1 MDQEQT
7 VLLQTE
13 DGAVAAKKKPCL
25 SRRALFFLML
35 FFTVVMLYCLNLVD
49 NTTAWKDQLWSHYFN
64 STAAGPKPSN
74 ESRDSPLNRLFLS
87 LIHQRTT
94 TKMAATEVQTS
105 PPPIPLPSP
114 PEYKSPGPY
123 LVEYPYKYKFIINE
137 VTRCQ
142 ELKPFLVLVVPVAP
156 QNKADRQIIRD
167 TWGAQKVVLD
177 QKVALFFLLGLGKVD
192 EKELLEES
200 RQYGDLIQSNFVD
213 CYKNLTIK
221 TMVMLEW
228 LDAHCR
234 DAAYAMKIDSDIF
247 LNLPRLVQML
257 QHSPKTDYLT
267 GLVERAA
274 VVHRYTS
281 SKWFVPFDIFRE
293 EKYPPYA
300 LGLGYVLSLDLPK
313 RLVEVSREVKA
324 LYIEDVYLGMCM
336 QRLGLQLTEP
346 SVYGAFHVHPLSYN
360 RCQYSKI
367 IATTLYDHTDRR
379 QLWRD
384 FTKSGQ
390 YC

>member
-7 VLLQTE
+7 VFLLTE
-13 DGAVAAKKKPCL
+13 DGGVAAKKKPC
-25 SRRALFFLML
+25 SYRRALFFLML
-35 FFTVVMLYCLNLVD
+35 FCTVVILYCLNLVD
-49 NTTAWKDQLWSHYFN
+49 NTAAWKEQLWSHYFN
-64 STAAGPKPSN
+64 STVAGPKLSN
-74 ESRDSPLNRLFLS
+74 QSRDSPLNQLFLTF
-87 LIHQRTT
+87 IHQRTT
-94 TKMAATEVQTS
+94 TKMTS
-105 PPPIPLPSP
+105 PPSLPLPAP

-123 LVEYPYKYKFIINE
+123 LVEYPNKYNFIINE
-137 VTRCQ
+137 ATRCQ
-142 ELKPFLVLVVPVAP
+142 ELKPFLVLMVPVAP
-156 QNKADRQIIRD
+156 QNKEDRQIIRD
-167 TWGAQKVVLD
+167 TWGAQKVVSE

-192 EKELLEES
+192 ENELLKES

-221 TMVMLEW
+221 TMLMLEW
-228 LDAHCR
+228 LDVHCR
-234 DAAYAMKIDSDIF
+234 DAAYAMKIDSDMF
-247 LNLPRLVQML
+247 LNLPKLVQML
-257 QHSPKTDYLT
+257 QHAPKTNYLT

-293 EKYPPYA
+293 DNYPPYA

-336 QRLGLQLTEP
+336 QRLGLQPTDP
-346 SVYGAFHVHPLSYN
+346 TVYGAFHVYPLKYN

-367 IATTLYDHTDRR
+367 IATTLYGQTDRR

-384 FTKSGQ
+384 FTKSEQ